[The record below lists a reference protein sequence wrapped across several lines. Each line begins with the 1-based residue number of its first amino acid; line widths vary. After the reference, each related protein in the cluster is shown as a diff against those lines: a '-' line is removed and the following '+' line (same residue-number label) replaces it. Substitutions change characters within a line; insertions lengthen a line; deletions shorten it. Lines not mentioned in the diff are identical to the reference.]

1 MTYPN
6 KSDDDPV
13 IIGPDLNSSRS
24 ATDKKLYRQIM
35 LANGLRCVLISDTIA
50 LRQQENSLF
59 EQEYESTEDESSSD
73 ESENKKD
80 DNSDEESEE
89 EDDEEG
95 TGLRNAAAAM
105 VVGAGSYYDPE
116 EVQGLAHF
124 LEVGN
129 ILLSLAGNFEPT
141 PSTLILIT
149 FLTLFIL
156 YRYTQHMLFMG
167 TSKYPVEN
175 AYDSFISSNGGSDN
189 AYTELEYTLYHFEIP
204 QGKFPFILLQSLF

>member
-129 ILLSLAGNFEPT
+129 ILLSLAGNFE
-141 PSTLILIT
+141 LINTDSNHLLDT
-149 FLTLFIL
+149 FYFIPV
-156 YRYTQHMLFMG
+156 YT
-167 TSKYPVEN
+167 
-175 AYDSFISSNGGSDN
+175 AYAIYGN
-189 AYTELEYTLYHFEIP
+189 
-204 QGKFPFILLQSLF
+204 